1 MNSFDCALSS
11 GRLLGFF
18 CWAKVYVRFFRWA
31 SDRIDE
37 NGIVAFVSNFSFIDG
52 KTFDGF
58 RDVVANYFN
67 EIWIVVLK
75 GNAWTSG
82 DRRRREGGNVFDDQ
96 IRVGIAVYL
105 CVQKRGSKGCHIR
118 YQAVRDYAKSDEK
131 RDSYN
136 RG

>member
-58 RDVVANYFN
+58 RDVVAEFGPLTFG
-67 EIWIVVLK
+67 V
-75 GNAWTSG
+75 
-82 DRRRREGGNVFDDQ
+82 DR
-96 IRVGIAVYL
+96 A
-105 CVQKRGSKGCHIR
+105 
-118 YQAVRDYAKSDEK
+118 SDRAAGQVADE
-131 RDSYN
+131 R
-136 RG
+136 